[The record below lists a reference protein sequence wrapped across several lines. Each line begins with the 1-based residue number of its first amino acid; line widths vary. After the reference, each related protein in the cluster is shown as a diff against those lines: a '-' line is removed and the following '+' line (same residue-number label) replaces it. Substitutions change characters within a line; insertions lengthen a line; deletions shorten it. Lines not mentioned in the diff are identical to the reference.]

1 MKLAITYAILA
12 LIASI
17 ANFAA
22 QDVATTI
29 YGGVLS
35 IPISVVFGTG
45 IGLVVKYVLD
55 KRYIFQF
62 KARNAA
68 HDGKTFILY
77 TVMGLVTTVIF
88 WGFEFSFQYFFETK
102 EMRYFGGAIGL
113 AIGYVAKYLLDN
125 RYVFR
130 QVSS

>member
-1 MKLAITYAILA
+1 MKLTVTYVIFA

-45 IGLVVKYVLD
+45 IGLVVKYILD
-55 KRYIFQF
+55 KKYIFRF

-68 HDGKTFILY
+68 HDGQTFVLY
-77 TVMGLVTTVIF
+77 IAMGLVTTLIF
-88 WGFEFSFQYFFETK
+88 WGFEFYFQYIFETK
-102 EMRYFGGAIGL
+102 EMRYLGGAIGL
-113 AIGYVAKYLLDN
+113 AIGYMAKYMLDK

-130 QVSS
+130 QVLP